1 MVTDDEIDEYN
12 KKVDEYN
19 KKIDKENAQDEETE

>member
-1 MVTDDEIDEYN
+1 MVTVDEIDEYN